1 MDTVFQFG
9 MRKNVTQTRGG
20 VQIWPKG
27 GLGYPT
33 CGTHCWRA
41 KGLGAHNPSRT
52 SPSVM
57 NLPESS
63 HVHTLGVTVALCAR
77 V

>member
-1 MDTVFQFG
+1 ML
-9 MRKNVTQTRGG
+9 
-20 VQIWPKG
+20 PKLEVVYRYGPDEG

-33 CGTHCWRA
+33 FGTHCWGA